1 MNWVLSNVE
10 LILSLTATHA
20 MLSAIPIV
28 LSFVFSVP
36 LGWLANRFRLT
47 RGVLLT
53 VGGLL
58 YTIPSLPLFI
68 FLPALTGTQISDPV
82 NVEIGLTIYGV
93 ALLLR
98 TTADGLRGI
107 DPDILQ
113 SASAMGYSGVQRFFR
128 VEFPLSGPVLLSG
141 LRVVSVSTVSLLTIG
156 SAVGV
161 TSLGYL
167 FINGFQRNIPA
178 EVLTGIVMVLVI
190 ALVFDG
196 ILVLLGRLL
205 MPWTRRDRIAKAR
218 SRRQATA
225 LTAEGANA

>member
-1 MNWVLSNVE
+1 MKWVTSNLELVLS
-10 LILSLTATHA
+10 LSLTHA
-20 MLSAIPIV
+20 LLSAIPIV
-28 LSFVFSVP
+28 LAFVFSVP

-68 FLPALTGTQISDPV
+68 FLPVLTGTQITDPV

-113 SASAMGYSGVQRFFR
+113 SASSMGYSGVQRFFR
-128 VEFPLSGPVLLSG
+128 VEFPLSGPVLLAG

-167 FINGFQRNIPA
+167 FINGFQRGIPA
-178 EVLTGIVMVLVI
+178 EVLTGIVMVVVI
-190 ALVFDG
+190 ALIFDG

-205 MPWTRRDRIAKAR
+205 MPWTRTDRVARGR
-218 SRRQATA
+218 SRREAAA
-225 LTAEGANA
+225 LTAEGASA